1 MKKEE
6 VSAGLGKEAVRERRK
21 IKIKSFKKGCCNL
34 QQPFTYNNHQIRAY
48 FFNLSTIRRNH
59 IAAIIVVSMS

>member
-21 IKIKSFKKGCCNL
+21 IKIKSFKKNKLAVFGL
-34 QQPFTYNNHQIRAY
+34 ILTV
-48 FFNLSTIRRNH
+48 
-59 IAAIIVVSMS
+59 IVVF

>member
-21 IKIKSFKKGCCNL
+21 IKIKSFKKINWQFLDLFL
-34 QQPFTYNNHQIRAY
+34 Q
-48 FFNLSTIRRNH
+48 
-59 IAAIIVVSMS
+59 